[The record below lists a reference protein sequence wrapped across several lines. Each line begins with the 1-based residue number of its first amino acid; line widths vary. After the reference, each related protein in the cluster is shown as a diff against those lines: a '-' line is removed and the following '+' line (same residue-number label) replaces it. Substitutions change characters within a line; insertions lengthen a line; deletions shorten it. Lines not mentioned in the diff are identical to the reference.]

1 MPLAAARSRAV
12 RITAVVLVLGVALTA
27 WVVHDRS
34 SPVSRSNTA
43 GSSGVD
49 TDALNRRL
57 PFQRLLYL
65 PSAAV
70 LRVQRAEQLLTVDC
84 MARHGFTFKPVTSAD
99 SDEHPTPFGLESLA
113 PQPSAASV
121 TPEKSRGEAFT
132 RALYG
137 DPDKRISAR
146 GTMFKVTR
154 PADGCQAEAEKR
166 LLGDSR
172 LRWLQ
177 LRIRLGEGEKEARGQ
192 VEKDADFRAMQARWS
207 RCMSQAGFR
216 AKDPVDVL
224 LSLPRDTQPAE
235 NAAARADMRCKGA
248 TNYLPVAYARLRV
261 VQQKWLDDHA
271 ATLTEWNRLQTR
283 QDTVARKVLA

>member
-1 MPLAAARSRAV
+1 MLLAAARSHAV
-12 RITAVVLVLGVALTA
+12 RIIAVVLVLAVALTV
-27 WVVHDRS
+27 WVVHGRS
-34 SPVSRSNTA
+34 SPAPPLSAS
-43 GSSGVD
+43 GSTRVN

-70 LRVQRAEQLLTVDC
+70 LRVQRAEQQLTVAC
-84 MARHGFTFKPVTSAD
+84 MARHGFTFKPVTSVG
-99 SDEHPTPFGLESLA
+99 SGEHPTPFGLESLA
-113 PQPSAASV
+113 PQPPDASV
-121 TPEKSRGEAFT
+121 PPEKSRGKAFT

-137 DPDKRISAR
+137 DPGKRISAKGR
-146 GTMFKVTR
+146 MLKVTR

-166 LLGDSR
+166 LLGDAR

-177 LRIRLGEGEKEARGQ
+177 LRIQLGEGEKEARDQ
-192 VEKDADFRAMQARWS
+192 VEEDAAFRALQARWS

-216 AKDPVDVL
+216 EKDPLDVL
-224 LSLPRDTQPAE
+224 LSLPRGTQPAA
-235 NAAARADMRCKGA
+235 NPAARADMRCKGA
-248 TNYLPVAYARLRV
+248 THYLPTAYARLRA

-283 QDTVARKVLA
+283 QDTEARKVLA